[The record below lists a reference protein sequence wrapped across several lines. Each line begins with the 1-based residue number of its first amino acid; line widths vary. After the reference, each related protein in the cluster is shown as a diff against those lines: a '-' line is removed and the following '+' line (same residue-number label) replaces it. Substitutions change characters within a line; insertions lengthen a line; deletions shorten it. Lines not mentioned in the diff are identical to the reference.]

1 MAEYKAVLYS
11 SIHLEVVRNWV
22 SDSVYYKELETLSM
36 YDFMRKYYHVYLSN
50 FLQPLPDW
58 TKNVSSTWLG
68 NIGLFV
74 LDHERAQHLGKYIG
88 NDSNV
93 TGISGAGRDITI
105 YHSGNSDCRELLEYI
120 RDAGYKLK
128 GFEIFS
134 M

>member
-68 NIGLFV
+68 NMGLFV
-74 LDHERAQHLGKYIG
+74 LDHERAQHLGNTRVMIQ
-88 NDSNV
+88 
-93 TGISGAGRDITI
+93 T
-105 YHSGNSDCRELLEYI
+105 
-120 RDAGYKLK
+120 
-128 GFEIFS
+128 
-134 M
+134 